1 MIDLDQHLSAIGAG
15 DPDAFAR
22 WVAGAE
28 MPLRQAMRQFA
39 AACDTE
45 AVLQET
51 LLRVWQ
57 LAPRV
62 TPDGRGN
69 SLLRFA
75 HRVAKNLCLD
85 ETRRL
90 RNPLPQVDEID
101 LQPEPPDPI
110 LRRAII
116 ECREKLPKKPAQAL
130 QARLAAEGAEPDT
143 TLARRLNM
151 SLDAFLQNF
160 TRARKLLADCLKKKQ
175 VAL

>member
-1 MIDLDQHLSAIGAG
+1 VTDLDVHLAAIGAG
-15 DPDAFAR
+15 DPGAFGR

-28 MPLRQAMRQFA
+28 APLRQAMRQFA
-39 AACDTE
+39 ASCDTE

-85 ETRRL
+85 EARRL
-90 RNPLPQVDEID
+90 RNPLPEID
-101 LQPEPPDPI
+101 EAELSPEPPDPI
-110 LRRAII
+110 LRRAIA

-130 QARLAAEGAEPDT
+130 SARIAAEGAEPDAK
-143 TLARRLNM
+143 LAQRLNM

-160 TRARKLLADCLKKKQ
+160 TRARKLLAECLRKKQ
-175 VAL
+175 VAI